1 MFSISFF
8 LYHQNKILP
17 YMEVLL
23 KSAFE
28 ALLLNNPLTFFP
40 LINLDFLLSHTT
52 QFDKSIGFR
61 FLVFTDFWF
70 LLSVFSTL

>member
-17 YMEVLL
+17 YVEVLL

-28 ALLLNNPLTFFP
+28 ALLLNNPLAFFS

-52 QFDKSIGFR
+52 QFDKSIGFH
-61 FLVFTDFWF
+61 FSVFTDFWF